1 MITISN
7 GQSQYIALRPTSTKI
22 FIKYA
27 DGASGTLIPQ
37 SSASQG
43 NEIAETLPD
52 GSTTITGSK
61 SFTILG
67 GGQFSVSASGV
78 SGTITIE
85 TD

>member
-1 MITISN
+1 MITVTN
-7 GQSQYIALRPTSTKI
+7 GQSPYITLRPDKTKI

-27 DGASGTLIPQ
+27 GGASGTLIPQ
-37 SSASQG
+37 SSARRG

-67 GGQFSVSASGV
+67 GGEFSVSASGV